1 MKKLAWMAILVAV
14 LSFGLAEGG
23 WAEEPK
29 TGGIL
34 RYRIT
39 ADPPNLDPAQA
50 VDTDALR
57 GVNLMFE
64 QLVDYDSDANKVV
77 PLLAESWESNADATV
92 WTFHLRRGVH
102 FHKTCGGE
110 PTANGGREMTAAD
123 VKYSFERMIR
133 TNCPRIYFID
143 MVKGY
148 RDLVSADTTGAKEW
162 TGIKVL
168 DDHTVQFE
176 LEYPFAPFLTVLTYD
191 SYVVVAPE
199 DAEKWGK
206 EFNFHPVGTGP
217 FAFDK
222 WTHDSILSL
231 KKHDAYWMKDPAGHP
246 LPYADG
252 VELVILPDDTIAY
265 EEFKKGNIDIFPD
278 CPDEVYQEVKATLGP
293 KGQFQQ
299 RPWLGTFYWCFNLEK
314 EPFQNNLKLRQ
325 ALNYAVD
332 RAAVNDVVLNG
343 RYFVATGVLPPGM
356 PGYNADLKGYGYDPE
371 KAKALLKEAGFEN
384 GFEVTLQIASNKRQ
398 KAIAEAIQGQLA
410 NLGITLKIQEVD
422 KGAHLDTVHR
432 GETVLS
438 RNSWVVDYVDPD
450 NFLHVLFHSS
460 NHGGKGNY
468 SRYSNP
474 EVDQLLDEARRET
487 DWTKRIAL
495 YQKAE
500 QQIVD
505 AAPWLFL
512 YYFTTDIMFNAD
524 IHGVNIPAMGEY
536 KTKLTA
542 VWKDPQ

>member
-14 LSFGLAEGG
+14 LGFGLAEGG

-50 VDTDALR
+50 VDTDGLR

-199 DAEKWGK
+199 DA
-206 EFNFHPVGTGP
+206 
-217 FAFDK
+217 
-222 WTHDSILSL
+222 
-231 KKHDAYWMKDPAGHP
+231 
-246 LPYADG
+246 
-252 VELVILPDDTIAY
+252 
-265 EEFKKGNIDIFPD
+265 
-278 CPDEVYQEVKATLGP
+278 
-293 KGQFQQ
+293 
-299 RPWLGTFYWCFNLEK
+299 
-314 EPFQNNLKLRQ
+314 
-325 ALNYAVD
+325 
-332 RAAVNDVVLNG
+332 
-343 RYFVATGVLPPGM
+343 
-356 PGYNADLKGYGYDPE
+356 
-371 KAKALLKEAGFEN
+371 
-384 GFEVTLQIASNKRQ
+384 
-398 KAIAEAIQGQLA
+398 
-410 NLGITLKIQEVD
+410 
-422 KGAHLDTVHR
+422 
-432 GETVLS
+432 
-438 RNSWVVDYVDPD
+438 
-450 NFLHVLFHSS
+450 
-460 NHGGKGNY
+460 
-468 SRYSNP
+468 
-474 EVDQLLDEARRET
+474 
-487 DWTKRIAL
+487 
-495 YQKAE
+495 
-500 QQIVD
+500 
-505 AAPWLFL
+505 
-512 YYFTTDIMFNAD
+512 
-524 IHGVNIPAMGEY
+524 
-536 KTKLTA
+536 
-542 VWKDPQ
+542 